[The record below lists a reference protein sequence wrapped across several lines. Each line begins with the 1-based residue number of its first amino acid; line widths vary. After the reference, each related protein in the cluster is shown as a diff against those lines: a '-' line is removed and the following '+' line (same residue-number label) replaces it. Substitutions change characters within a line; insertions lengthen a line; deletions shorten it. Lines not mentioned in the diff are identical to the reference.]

1 MELPAKLI
9 PFFILTLVI
18 WHMTRS
24 VLDARR
30 FASTG
35 DAHYITHHGGEMQ
48 WAMVWLAMTV
58 FAITLMRRTGTQ
70 ESVYQSIFWVHLPL
84 VLAAVGIFVAIFARF
99 DGLTAPRV
107 HSKLGYISITCL
119 ALGALLGLYMTVQV

>member
-1 MELPAKLI
+1 MELSAKLV
-9 PFFILTLVI
+9 PFYILLLVI
-18 WHMTRS
+18 WHMARS

-35 DAHYITHHGGEMQ
+35 DTYHITHHRGEMQ

-58 FAITLMRRTGTQ
+58 FAITLMRRTGTEQ
-70 ESVYQSIFWVHLPL
+70 SAYQSLFWLHLPL

-99 DGLTAPRV
+99 DGLTTPRV
-107 HSKLGYISITCL
+107 HSKLGYTSITCL
-119 ALGALLGLYMTVQV
+119 ALGALLGLYMTVHM